1 MNRKIIIGLVVLS
14 MFLVFAGCVGKEE
27 AKKPVAEE
35 KPKFKT
41 VEPGKLLVGVDATY
55 PPFEYIE
62 NNEYK
67 GFDIDLMREIA
78 KRLGIE
84 VEFVNQAWEG
94 IIPALKSHK
103 FDCICSAM
111 TITKER
117 AKQIDFSDPYF
128 EAGQVIV
135 VRKDSTIADA
145 KDLEGKKVGVQLGTT
160 GEYAARDLAKNY
172 TFEIKTYDTTPDA
185 FLDLKNGN
193 IDAVICD
200 NTVAEPL
207 VKNNPDTYKI
217 VGEKLTVEYYGIA
230 VAKDNPELLAAINK
244 ALKEVKEDG
253 TYDKIYGKWFG
264 KS

>member
-1 MNRKIIIGLVVLS
+1 MRKMALYFLIFGMVLA
-14 MFLVFAGCVGKEE
+14 AGCVGGEKQKTETP
-27 AKKPVAEE
+27 KKPE
-35 KPKFKT
+35 FTT
-41 VEPGKLLVGVDATY
+41 VQPGKLLVGVDATY

-67 GFDIDLMREIA
+67 GFDIDLMKEIG
-78 KRLGIE
+78 KRLGLE

-111 TITKER
+111 TITEER

-135 VRKDSTIADA
+135 VRKDSTISGAP
-145 KDLEGKKVGVQLGTT
+145 DLQGKKVGVQLGTT
-160 GEYAARDLAKNY
+160 GEYAARDLNKNY
-172 TFEIKTYDTTPDA
+172 SFEIKTYDTTPDA

-207 VKNNPDTYKI
+207 VKNNPETYKI
-217 VGEKLTVEYYGIA
+217 VGEKLTIEYYGIA
-230 VAKDNPELLAAINK
+230 VAKDNPGLLKAINQ

-253 TYDKIYGKWFG
+253 TYDKIYNTWFG